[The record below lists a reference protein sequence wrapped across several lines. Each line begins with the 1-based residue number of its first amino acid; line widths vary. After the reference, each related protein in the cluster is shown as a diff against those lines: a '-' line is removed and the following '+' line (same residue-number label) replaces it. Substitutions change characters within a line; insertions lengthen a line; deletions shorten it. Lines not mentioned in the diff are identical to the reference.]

1 MVIKTLMITLPI
13 EPYWANATTWYIQHT
28 PGTIEEFHAWLSGQ
42 GVIGLP
48 RKTFTPYLEFDNEYD
63 AIIFRIKWGHDY

>member
-28 PGTIEEFHAWLSGQ
+28 PGTIEEFHSWLSGQ

-48 RKTFTPYLEFDNEYD
+48 CKVFTPYLEFDNEYD
-63 AIIFRIKWGHDY
+63 AIIFRIKWGHD

>member
-28 PGTIEEFHAWLSGQ
+28 SGTVEEFHAWLSGQ

-48 RKTFTPYLEFDNEYD
+48 REVFTPYLEFDNEYD
-63 AIIFRIKWGHDY
+63 AIIFRIKWGHG

>member
-48 RKTFTPYLEFDNEYD
+48 REVFTPYLEFDNEYD
-63 AIIFRIKWGHDY
+63 AIIFRIKWGHG

>member
-13 EPYWANATTWYIQHT
+13 EPYWANAITWYLEHISGNIKQ
-28 PGTIEEFHAWLSGQ
+28 FHAWLSGQ

-48 RKTFTPYLEFDNEYD
+48 RKVFTPYLEFDNEYN
-63 AIIFRIKWGHDY
+63 AIIFRIKWGHD

>member
-13 EPYWANATTWYIQHT
+13 EPYWANATTWYIQHNE
-28 PGTIEEFHAWLSGQ
+28 GTIEQFHAWLKYQ

-48 RKTFTPYLEFDNEYD
+48 REVFTPYLEFNNEYD
-63 AIIFRIKWGHDY
+63 AIIFRIKWGHD